1 MKKLVMLVA
10 MYLLLLN
17 FNVEAAAIATPSS
30 NGATSSDV
38 SVNKNATDS
47 QENKN
52 SNLKI
57 SINLAARSLAV
68 YEGNKKIRLYP
79 IGPGK
84 VSTPTPTGYYK
95 VQYME
100 KNPSWVSPHDG
111 TVIPSGPDCP
121 LGYRWIG
128 FNGSY
133 GIHGTN
139 RPESVG
145 GYVSDGCVRMHEK
158 EVEALYDLV
167 AVNTPVEITYNR
179 VVVEKLDDNTVAYYI
194 YPDGYGWQKL
204 TTGDVDKWLA
214 GFGVNNFESD
224 TAIAEKIENS
234 DGNPTYVAKVYPLYL
249 QDKKL
254 KKAAVYQNDKMFLPV
269 DTIAAE
275 SGIDYSYNAN
285 NNTIDTRYGRASGV
299 LKKDTLYIEAGSTA
313 AIFNLVGKFDSKKNY
328 VLSTPVSTPAAEK
341 VNPSETSAEP
351 QKQEVANTAKP
362 EIVATKASD
371 DWITAKNAKN

>member
-1 MKKLVMLVA
+1 MKKLVMFVA
-10 MYLLLLN
+10 MYLLLFS

-30 NGATSSDV
+30 NTAASNDAN
-38 SVNKNATDS
+38 VNKNVADT
-47 QENKN
+47 QQIKN
-52 SNLKI
+52 TNLKI

-84 VSTPTPTGYYK
+84 ASTPTPTGYYK

-128 FNGSY
+128 FNGNY

-139 RPESVG
+139 RPETVG
-145 GYVSDGCVRMHEK
+145 GYVSDGCVRMREK

-179 VVVEKLDDNTVAYYI
+179 VVVEKLEDNTVAYYV

-224 TAIAEKIENS
+224 AAMAAKIESS
-234 DGNPTYVAKVYPLYL
+234 DGNPTYIAKVYPLYL
-249 QDKKL
+249 QNKKL
-254 KKAAVYQNDKMFLPV
+254 KKAAVYQNDKLFLPI

-275 SGIDYSYNAN
+275 SSIDYSYNAN
-285 NNTIDTRYGRASGV
+285 TNTINTRYGQASGV
-299 LKKDTLYIEAGSTA
+299 LKKNTLYIEAGSVTPL
-313 AIFNLVGKFDSKKNY
+313 FNLAGNFDSKKNY
-328 VLSTPVSTPAAEK
+328 VLSTPVSISDTAKE
-341 VNPSETSAEP
+341 NPSENPAETVTNAP
-351 QKQEVANTAKP
+351 KTEQT
-362 EIVATKASD
+362 ATKAAD
-371 DWITAKNAKN
+371 NWVTAKNAKN